1 MTTSVNQPR
10 PVVRSSGGLFRVIG
24 ILALIVIAVAWLL
37 NSYQA
42 GKPIALDQPMPKG
55 VDPVVEQT
63 VTFSVAPPARCVDI
77 TKVVIFHG
85 LTRQEAMHT
94 PTNYV
99 PCPGEDTPVDV
110 AYKATK
116 TADGYLLVD
125 GDGDKFLCAAI
136 PVEAGDIA
144 QCKAVN

>member
-1 MTTSVNQPR
+1 MATSVNQSR
-10 PVVRSSGGLFRVIG
+10 PVGHRWSGLFRTIG

-55 VDPVVEQT
+55 VDPMVEQT
-63 VTFSVAPPARCVDI
+63 VAFSVAPPARCVDI
-77 TKVVIFHG
+77 TQVVVLRG

-99 PCPGEDTPVDV
+99 PCPGASLPVDV
-110 AYKATK
+110 AHKATK

-125 GDGDKFLCAAI
+125 GDGDKFLCTAI
-136 PVEAGDIA
+136 PHEFADIA

>member
-1 MTTSVNQPR
+1 MANSVNQPR
-10 PVVRSSGGLFRVIG
+10 TVVRSSGGLFRVIG
-24 ILALIVIAVAWLL
+24 ILALIVIGIAWLL

-55 VDPVVEQT
+55 VDPMVEQT
-63 VTFSVAPPARCVDI
+63 VAFSVAPPARCVDI
-77 TKVVIFHG
+77 TNVVIFRG
-85 LTRQEAMHT
+85 SRQDAMRT
-94 PTNYV
+94 PTNYI
-99 PCPGEDTPVDV
+99 PCTGASLPVDV

-116 TADGYLLVD
+116 TADGYLLID